1 MIYMKFCWFFF
12 SQCFDMA
19 KLKDTGSVALCAK
32 IACRLTKSASLAMNF
47 DYEPGDGKQ
56 NICDD
61 SSRKSRKGGMR
72 R

>member
-1 MIYMKFCWFFF
+1 
-12 SQCFDMA
+12 MA